1 MQVFLRRLRSIKN
14 IWSKFADF
22 ILKYRLPL
30 LISLIIS
37 TVIMGYLGT
46 RVTLKYEYTP
56 VVPETDEDMILFRNF
71 KKTFG
76 EDGNVFALGFNDKKL
91 YEIGVF
97 QKYYQFC
104 QELGKIEGVNQVL
117 SLAALKE
124 IVKNDSLKRFNS
136 YPVFKQMPTTQA
148 ELDKNLAII
157 RNIKLYEGQLF
168 NKDNQATLV
177 GITIEKEYL
186 NSAKR
191 LALTPKIIALAEKF
205 EKETGVKVH
214 FGGLPY
220 VRSIVTGKV
229 KNELQMFLFIS
240 IAVTCVVMLI
250 FFRSWQPVLIAF
262 LVIVAAVLWSL
273 GTMDLLNYQITALT
287 GLMPPILVVIAVPNC
302 IYLIN
307 KYQQE
312 YLEHQE
318 KNLAL
323 KNVIVKIGFVT
334 VIVNVTTAIGFIV
347 FVFGNVE
354 ILSEFGLVISLNTCI
369 TFVLS
374 ILLIPIFYSYLP
386 TPTNKSVEHLE
397 FKYMKKTLEY
407 LVRLSLKRRKTI
419 YAVNIIAV
427 IISVIGMFLLKPL
440 AFLVDDLPETSG
452 VRSDLK
458 FFEANFKGIMPLEL
472 IVDTKKPKGLRKR
485 GYLAK
490 VDSLET
496 RLSKLPEI
504 GKPLS
509 IVEYLKSANQVYFN
523 GDSSFYAL
531 PDGRNWVFFQ
541 KYISKQADDQDKL
554 SRFFVDSLE
563 QKMRVSFKVADVGSI
578 EMEKIINTQVRPAID
593 EIFKNTDA
601 TVSITGTSAIFVKG
615 NKYLIDSLL
624 SGMLMAIFLVAIAHA
639 FLFTNLKIIIISLI
653 PNIIPMLVT
662 AGLMGFLGIPLK
674 PSTMI
679 IFSIVLGIAVDNT
692 VHFLAHYRMQLDEDT
707 DHIHAVM
714 VSIRETGFS
723 MIYTSVVLFAGFA
736 TFIASEFG
744 GTIALGSLTSITLF
758 VALLTNLTIL
768 PALLISFDE
777 QKPKKTEDE
786 YIEQNEQEIQNEH
799 TPKENL

>member
-22 ILKYRLPL
+22 ILKYRLPIL
-30 LISLIIS
+30 VVVVIS
-37 TVIMGYLGT
+37 TVLMGYLAT
-46 RVTLKYEYTP
+46 KITLKYEYTP
-56 VVPETDEDMILFRNF
+56 VVPETDQDMIIFRNF

-76 EDGNVFALGFNDKKL
+76 EDGNVFALGFNNKKL
-91 YEIGVF
+91 YELNTF
-97 QKYYQFC
+97 QKYYQMC
-104 QELGKIEGVNQVL
+104 QELAKIEGVNQVL

-124 IVKNDSLKRFNS
+124 IVKDDSLKRFFS
-136 YPVFKQMPTTQA
+136 RPVFKQMPTTQA

-168 NKDNQATLV
+168 NKDNDATIV
-177 GITIEKEYL
+177 GITIEKTYL
-186 NSAKR
+186 NSQKR
-191 LALTPKIIALAEKF
+191 LTLTPKVIALAEKF
-205 EKETGVKVH
+205 EKETGIKVH

-229 KNELQMFLFIS
+229 KSELQMFLFIS
-240 IAVTCVVMLI
+240 IAVTCVVMLV
-250 FFRSWQPVLIAF
+250 FFRSWPPVLIAL

-312 YLEHQE
+312 YLEYQD
-318 KNLAL
+318 KRIAL

-374 ILLIPIFYSYLP
+374 ILLIPIFYSYFP
-386 TPTNKSVEHLE
+386 APSAKSVEHLE
-397 FKYMKKTLEY
+397 FKYMKRTLEF
-407 LVRLSLKRRKTI
+407 LVRLAMKRRKAI
-419 YAVNIIAV
+419 YAVNILAV
-427 IISVIGMFLLKPL
+427 VVSIIGMFLLKPL

-458 FFEANFKGIMPLEL
+458 FFESNFKGIMPLEL
-472 IVDTKKPKGLRKR
+472 VVDTKKPKGLRGKSGI

-490 VDSLET
+490 IDSLEIK
-496 RLSKLPEI
+496 LSRLPEI

-509 IVEYLKSANQVYFN
+509 IVDYLKSANQVYFN
-523 GDSSFYAL
+523 GDSTFYTL
-531 PDGRNWVFFQ
+531 PDARNWVFFQ
-541 KYISKQADDQDKL
+541 KYISKPADDQDKL
-554 SRFFVDSLE
+554 SQFFVDSLE

-578 EMEKIINTQVRPAID
+578 EMKKLIDNKVRPTID
-593 EIFKNTDA
+593 SIFKNTDI

-615 NKYLIDSLL
+615 NNYLIDSLL

-707 DHIHAVM
+707 DHIHAVI

-777 QKPKKTEDE
+777 QKPKKTDDE
-786 YIEQNEQEIQNEH
+786 YIEESEQESSSH
-799 TPKENL
+799 A

>member
-1 MQVFLRRLRSIKN
+1 M
-14 IWSKFADF
+14 WSKFADF
-22 ILKYRLPL
+22 ILKYRLPI
-30 LISLIIS
+30 LIIVIIS
-37 TVIMGYLGT
+37 TVGMGFLAT
-46 RVTLKYEYTP
+46 KVTLKYEYTP
-56 VVPETDEDMILFRNF
+56 VVPETDSDMILFRNF

-76 EDGNVFALGFNDKKL
+76 EDGNVFALGFHDKKI

-124 IVKNDSLKRFNS
+124 IMKDDSLKRFYSRPIFN
-136 YPVFKQMPTTQA
+136 QMPTTQA
-148 ELDKNLAII
+148 ELDKNLAVI

-168 NKDNQATLV
+168 NKNNLATLV
-177 GITIEKEYL
+177 GITIEKDYL

-229 KNELQMFLFIS
+229 KNELQLFLFIS

-312 YLEHQE
+312 YLDYQD
-318 KNLAL
+318 KNIAL

-386 TPTNKSVEHLE
+386 APNTKSVEHLE
-397 FKYMKKTLEY
+397 FKYMKKILEF

-427 IISVIGMFLLKPL
+427 IISIGGMFLLKPL
-440 AFLVDDLPETSG
+440 AYLVDDLPETSG

-458 FFEANFKGIMPLEL
+458 FFESNFKGIMPLEL
-472 IVDTKKPKGLRKR
+472 VVDTKRPKGLRKK
-485 GYLAK
+485 GLLPK
-490 VDSLET
+490 IDSLEK
-496 RLSKLPEI
+496 RLARLPEI

-509 IVEYLKSANQVYFN
+509 IVDYLKSINQVYFN
-523 GDSSFYAL
+523 GDSAFYAL
-531 PDGRNWVFFQ
+531 PDARNFVFLE
-541 KYISKQADDQDKL
+541 KYISKPVDGQDNI

-563 QKMRVSFKVADVGSI
+563 QKMRISFKVADVGSI
-578 EMEKIINTQVRPAID
+578 EMAKLINTQVRPAID